1 MGSEKSRVPELKKP
15 RSAALF
21 DNSLCFVQFQYAII
35 SVMSIKVIPGGTI
48 TSPQGFLAGAT
59 YIGLKTKGDD
69 PLDLG
74 ILCSEVPCVAAGLFT
89 TNKVKAAP
97 VILCQRNLRGNKA
110 QAIVVNSGCANAC
123 TGRQGLA
130 DAEHMAALAARSL
143 GLQPQDV
150 LVASTGVI
158 GKHLPMKQ
166 VSEGI
171 QSMSI
176 SSEGGHTLASAITT
190 TDTFPKEIAV
200 RVKLGRD
207 EITIG
212 GIAKGAGMIHP
223 NMATLLC
230 FLATDAAVSPVLLK
244 KALKNAVDASFNMI
258 TIDGDTSPNDSA
270 IILANGLAGN
280 KVIRSGSTEA
290 EEFQRA
296 LNEVC
301 LYLAKSIA
309 QDGEGA
315 TKLIQVTVEGA
326 LNVEQ
331 ARIAARTIA
340 GSSLVKAA
348 IHGSDPNWGRIIAA
362 LGRSGVDMQESKVD
376 LYFDKLRVMGAGCPL
391 PLDKK
396 RAKSI
401 LDRAGVPIRICLNLG
416 KAKATAWGC
425 DLSEEY
431 VTINSEYTT

>member
-1 MGSEKSRVPELKKP
+1 
-15 RSAALF
+15 
-21 DNSLCFVQFQYAII
+21 
-35 SVMSIKVIPGGTI
+35 MSIKVIPGGTI

-59 YIGLKTKGDD
+59 YIGLKTKGSD

-74 ILCSEVPCVAAGLFT
+74 ILCSEVPCVAAGVFT
-89 TNKVKAAP
+89 TNKVKSAP
-97 VILCQRNLRGNKA
+97 VILCQRNLRAGRA

-123 TGRQGLA
+123 TGKQGLA
-130 DAEHMAALAARSL
+130 DAEQMAALAARIL
-143 GLQPQDV
+143 GLHPRDI

-158 GKHLPMKQ
+158 GKRLPIAK
-166 VSEGI
+166 VREGMEKI
-171 QSMSI
+171 SI
-176 SSEGGHTLASAITT
+176 SPEGGHDLARAITT
-190 TDTFPKEIAV
+190 TDTFPKEVAV
-200 RVKLGRD
+200 RVKLGKD
-207 EITIG
+207 EIAIG

-230 FLATDAAVSPVLLK
+230 FLTTDAAVSPAFLK

-258 TIDGDTSPNDSA
+258 TVDGDTSPNDSA
-270 IILANGLAGN
+270 IILASGLAGN
-280 KVIRSGSTEA
+280 RVIRSSSPAA
-290 EEFQRA
+290 EEFQKA
-296 LNEVC
+296 LDEVC

-309 QDGEGA
+309 KDGEGA

-326 LNVEQ
+326 RSVEQ

-362 LGRSGVDMQESKVD
+362 LGRSGVDMEESKVD
-376 LYFDKLRVMGAGCPL
+376 LYFDKLRVMESGQPV

-401 LDRAGVPIRICLNLG
+401 LDRAGVPIRVCLNLG

-431 VTINSEYTT
+431 VTINSEYST

>member
-1 MGSEKSRVPELKKP
+1 
-15 RSAALF
+15 
-21 DNSLCFVQFQYAII
+21 
-35 SVMSIKVIPGGTI
+35 MSIKVVPGGTI

-74 ILCSEVPCVAAGLFT
+74 ILCSEVPCAAAGVFT
-89 TNKVKAAP
+89 TNRVKAAP
-97 VILCQRNLRGNKA
+97 VVLCQQHLRDNRA

-123 TGRQGLA
+123 TGKQGLA
-130 DAEHMAALAARSL
+130 DTRETAALAASSL
-143 GLQPQDV
+143 GLQAEDV

-158 GKHLPMKQ
+158 GKTLPMKQ
-166 VSEGI
+166 VRKGI
-171 QSMSI
+171 ESI
-176 SSEGGHTLASAITT
+176 ALSSNNGHKLAKSITT

-200 RVKLGRD
+200 RVKLGQD

-230 FLATDAAVSPVLLK
+230 FLATDAAVSPALLK
-244 KALKNAVDASFNMI
+244 KALRNAVDASFNMI
-258 TIDGDTSPNDSA
+258 TVDGDTSTNDSA

-280 KVIRSGSTEA
+280 KPFRSGSA
-290 EEFQRA
+290 AADVFQKT
-296 LNEVC
+296 LQQVC

-309 QDGEGA
+309 RDGEGA

-326 LNVEQ
+326 LAIEQ
-331 ARIAARTIA
+331 ARTGARTIA
-340 GSSLVKAA
+340 GSSLVKSA

-362 LGRSGVDMQESKVD
+362 LGRSGVEMDEAKVD
-376 LYFDKLRVMGAGCPL
+376 LYFDKLCVMKSGHPL

-396 RAKSI
+396 KAKSI
-401 LDRAGVPIRICLNLG
+401 LDRAGVPIRVCLNLG
-416 KAKATAWGC
+416 EASATAWGC

-431 VTINSEYTT
+431 VKINSEYTT